1 MIYLKKLIKIL
12 ILLALF
18 YIGYGLIY
26 GNFHKLD
33 KNSYRSAQLFSFN
46 MPYYLKEYKIKTV
59 LNLRGEQR
67 GKSWYENEKKIT
79 DELNVTLITYK
90 MSSRK
95 YLDFNKT
102 SKLVEILRKSE
113 KPILIHCEGGADRTS
128 LASALYRYTILKE
141 SKEEAMEEFN
151 FIYGH
156 IPLIRPKV
164 IAMDRS
170 FNDYIK
176 NIEKKR

>member
-1 MIYLKKLIKIL
+1 MKYLKNIIKIVL
-12 ILLALF
+12 FLLFF
-18 YIGYGLIY
+18 YIGYGLVY

-33 KNSYRSAQLFSFN
+33 NNAYRSAQLFSFN
-46 MPYYLKEYKIKTV
+46 MPYYLEEYKIKTV
-59 LNLRGEQR
+59 LNLRGEQK
-67 GKSWYENEKKIT
+67 GKSWYEKEKKIT
-79 DELNVTLITYK
+79 DEFNVTLVTFK
-90 MSSRK
+90 MSSRR

-102 SKLVEILRKSE
+102 SKLVEILKKVK

-128 LASALYRYTILKE
+128 LVSALYRYAILKH
-141 SKEEAMEEFN
+141 SKEEAMKELS

-170 FNDYIK
+170 FSNYIK
-176 NIEKKR
+176 NVKKNR